1 MLTRTSLR
9 PLLLVAFA
17 LSAWLCVPPLA
28 AQEASLPRC
37 EGLNT
42 DGLRIATGPEGG
54 SYELVGK
61 ILREFL
67 PDLDIHPCRTQGTL
81 ENLRLLSD
89 NKVQFAIGQGDV
101 LHKGWSH
108 EAPPDSYRLG
118 NQTGNDWSRIHFKNI
133 KLVRWLYSEKVQIVA
148 APHTYITSL
157 ADLRKKHIWL
167 GPTEGGTYD
176 TAHEVLRAAGLSDDD
191 YDARHDILSLKAAN
205 EELLSGKLDVIFRAT
220 SVPMDYLSEPYN
232 EQPVTI
238 TDLFRGHSEVY
249 LVGLDRPVVDRLLQS
264 PSYVESPVYRGT
276 YPQEKNG
283 VLTIGLEAMLLTQ
296 TETSVKE
303 AHAINRISA
312 LLSAQRAK
320 LEKALNIELDLL
332 DKKVDS
338 TQDSP
343 ELAMSEHIDPNVL
356 ETLRPSRFSRYV
368 GPATLLA
375 LVAALFLLAARSK
388 SLLEALGR
396 GSKYIVSAV
405 ILAASCAIFG
415 FALYT
420 YEHRYS
426 FDFRSPWTAAQ
437 SLLIYFARGLKTESL
452 MSHRGQIIA
461 LLALAI
467 IASLIHWMHSESL
480 NDTVMTWSN
489 WLARRFYRRA
499 AALHPDRR
507 HRVILNWGPRAAKLV
522 TDWSSEKKAVR
533 GEIRVVTLEPIVLPP
548 QLSAD
553 ALRTINADPKTRSAL
568 ETARIGDAECVLIC
582 AGWGKLDPA
591 DRRKLVD
598 SELADSYTIRAIQ
611 AIRALDGSSS
621 HIVPITA
628 EIRLEPN
635 RAEAEVAGAPRIE
648 IVAPELHV
656 AANGYTAT
664 PPPNS
669 TVPPPAMPSAGEAAH

>member
-1 MLTRTSLR
+1 MSLSISKLW
-9 PLLLVAFA
+9 PFSVALIAWILFPSA
-17 LSAWLCVPPLA
+17 LK
-28 AQEASLPRC
+28 AQETAVPRC

-89 NKVQFAIGQGDV
+89 KKVQFAIGQGDV

-108 EAPPDSYRLG
+108 EAPPDSYKQG
-118 NQTGNDWSRIHFKNI
+118 DQGDWSRIHFKNV
-133 KLVRWLYSEKVQIVA
+133 KLVRWLYSEKVQIIA
-148 APHTYITSL
+148 APHTYISSL
-157 ADLRKKHIWL
+157 ADLRKKHVWL

-191 YDARHDILSLKAAN
+191 YVAHHDILSLRQAN
-205 EELLSGKLDVIFRAT
+205 QDLLNGKLDAIFRTT

-296 TETSVKE
+296 SEASEKE
-303 AHAINRISA
+303 AHAIKRINT
-312 LLSAQRAK
+312 LLSTQRAK

-332 DKKVDS
+332 DKKLDS
-338 TQDSP
+338 AQDTP
-343 ELAMSEHIDPNVL
+343 ELAIAEHVDSNVIDS
-356 ETLRPSRFSRYV
+356 LRPSRFSRYA
-368 GPATLLA
+368 GPVTLLAVFATLLF
-375 LVAALFLLAARSK
+375 VAARSK
-388 SLLEALGR
+388 NLLEALGR

-415 FALYT
+415 IALYS

-426 FDFRSPWTAAQ
+426 FDFRSPWTAAE
-437 SLLIYFARGLKTESL
+437 SLLIYFARGLRTESL

-489 WLARRFYRRA
+489 RLSRRFYRRA
-499 AALHPDRR
+499 AALYPDRR
-507 HRVILNWGPRAAKLV
+507 HRVILNWSPRAAALV
-522 TDWSSEKKAVR
+522 TAWSAEKKSAR
-533 GEIRVVTLEPIVLPP
+533 GEVRVVTLEPVVLPA

-553 ALRTINADPKTRSAL
+553 AIRTINVDPKTRAAL
-568 ETARIGDAECVLIC
+568 EAARVGDAESVFISS
-582 AGWGKLDPA
+582 AWSKLDSG
-591 DRRKLVD
+591 DRRKLVE

-611 AIRALDGSSS
+611 AVRALDGDSR

-628 EIRLEPN
+628 EIRLERN
-635 RAEAEVAGAPRIE
+635 RKEAEIAGAPHIE
-648 IVAPELHV
+648 IVAPEGAAPVNGAAV
-656 AANGYTAT
+656 A
-664 PPPNS
+664 P
-669 TVPPPAMPSAGEAAH
+669 VPPAPVPATTGAAREAPH

>member
-1 MLTRTSLR
+1 MPRRIPATVGFLFAIA
-9 PLLLVAFA
+9 VALF
-17 LSAWLCVPPLA
+17 LSTAAA
-28 AQEASLPRC
+28 AQESSVPKC
-37 EGLNT
+37 EGPNT

-89 NKVQFAIGQGDV
+89 NKVQFAIGQGDI

-108 EAPPDSYRLG
+108 EAPPDSYKLG
-118 NQTGNDWSRIHFKNI
+118 NQPGVDWSRIHFKNI

-157 ADLRKKHIWL
+157 GDLRKKRIWL
-167 GPTEGGTYD
+167 GPSEGGTYD
-176 TAHEVLRAAGLSDDD
+176 TAHEVLRAAGLSDGD
-191 YDARHDILSLKAAN
+191 YDARHDILSLKDAN
-205 EELLSGKLDVIFRAT
+205 EQLLNGKLDAIFRAT

-296 TETSVKE
+296 SE
-303 AHAINRISA
+303 ASARESHAIKRVSD
-312 LLSAQRAK
+312 LLSSQRGK

-332 DKKVDS
+332 DKKLDS
-338 TQDSP
+338 AQDSP
-343 ELAMSEHIDPNVL
+343 EIAMSEHIDPNIIEV
-356 ETLRPSRFSRYV
+356 LRPSRFSRYA
-368 GPATLLA
+368 GPATVLA
-375 LVAALFLLAARSK
+375 LFTALLLAAGRSK

-396 GSKYIVSAV
+396 GSKYLVSAA
-405 ILAASCAIFG
+405 ILAVSCAIFG
-415 FALYT
+415 LALYT

-426 FDFRSPWTAAQ
+426 FDFRTPWSAAQ

-467 IASLIHWMHSESL
+467 IASLIHWMHSETL
-480 NDTVMTWSN
+480 NDTVMSWS
-489 WLARRFYRRA
+489 RRLSRHFYSRA
-499 AALHPDRR
+499 AALYPDRR
-507 HRVILNWGPRAAKLV
+507 HRVILNWSPRAAALV
-522 TDWSSEKKAVR
+522 SGWVAEKKAAR
-533 GEIRVVTLEPIVLPP
+533 GEIRVVTLEPVVLPT

-553 ALRTINADPKTRSAL
+553 AIRTVNADPKTLAAL
-568 ETARIGDAECVLIC
+568 EAAHVGDAECVLIC
-582 AGWGKLDPA
+582 SNWSKLDPA

-611 AIRALDGSSS
+611 AIRSLDGSR
-621 HIVPITA
+621 HCVPITA
-628 EIRLEPN
+628 EIHLERN
-635 RAEAEVAGAPRIE
+635 RTEAEAAGGSHIE
-648 IVAPELHV
+648 IVAPEHPTTPLVQPLVPSTAVV
-656 AANGYTAT
+656 ALA
-664 PPPNS
+664 
-669 TVPPPAMPSAGEAAH
+669 EASH